1 MSEYAIIE
9 KLDEI
14 KHIVTSK
21 VSDRWLSMNE
31 VCEYCG
37 LSGSTIRRAIKK
49 GVLKVSNN
57 TGKLLF
63 KISSVDRW
71 LNG

>member
-1 MSEYAIIE
+1 MSEYALIE

-14 KHIVTSK
+14 KHIVKSK
-21 VSDRWLSMNE
+21 VNDRWLNIGE
-31 VCEYCG
+31 VCDYSG
-37 LSGSTIRRAIKK
+37 LSNSTIRRAIRK
-49 GVLKVSNN
+49 GILKVSTS

-63 KISSVDRW
+63 KVSDVDRW

>member
-1 MSEYAIIE
+1 MSEYALIE

-14 KHIVTSK
+14 KHIVKSK
-21 VSDRWLSMNE
+21 VSDRWLNINE

-37 LSGSTIRRAIKK
+37 LSRSTLIRAIRK
-49 GVLKVSNN
+49 GVLKASTS

-63 KISSVDRW
+63 KISDIDRW
-71 LNG
+71 LKG